1 MRHVSLTARMAH
13 EEPVTDEVLVMLIM
27 IEHASLSAPVRI
39 STDPTERLSVDPLS
53 YGTRSSW
60 MGADPATQPFLFAAM
75 DAELPGDQEDAP
87 AGFTLVVNTV
97 DADIAKLLQSFT
109 DRADAHMA
117 LVYASQPDVIEQE
130 LRNAKMTS
138 SEGGAGEIV
147 MTVSRNPIEDETVP
161 TDGYTK
167 LRVPGLY
174 R

>member
-1 MRHVSLTARMAH
+1 MRRVSLTARMAH
-13 EEPVTDEVLVMLIM
+13 EEPVTDEVLVMLMM

-60 MGADPATQPFLFAAM
+60 MGADPATEPFLFAAM
-75 DAELPGDQEDAP
+75 EAELPGDQEDAP
-87 AGFTLVVNTV
+87 AGFTMVTSTV
-97 DADIAKLLQSFT
+97 DAGIAKLLTSFT

-130 LRNAKMTS
+130 LRNAKLVTAD
-138 SEGGAGEIV
+138 GASGEIV

-167 LRVPGLY
+167 MRFPGLY